1 MIFSCVVAVV
11 IVLSTIG
18 LRHSHFFE
26 TGESHAL
33 ETIRALTGNRAV
45 ASVEDTEEIA
55 RREKLFWST
64 RQDYHA
70 MQGWLILPGTM
81 VDYPVMHTT
90 KEDYY
95 ADALFLDAENADDFS
110 DPLSVI
116 YGHDMR
122 NETMFGDLPKYLQP
136 SYFQTYADGIL
147 ILESG
152 TTSLQIVA
160 CLMMENEELRRQMKE
175 AKNGTSWLDPLLAQA
190 VQKRD
195 VEVSDSDHF
204 VAMTTLEY
212 TEDNQ
217 EPVVLLARVVPA

>member
-1 MIFSCVVAVV
+1 MNRQETATKSTGQIFRENICTLFNLLNLLIAIALIWVHAWSNLFFVPV
-11 IVLSTIG
+11 IMLNIAIG
-18 LRHSHFFE
+18 I
-26 TGESHAL
+26 AQ
-33 ETIRALTGNRAV
+33 
-45 ASVEDTEEIA
+45 EIKA
-55 RREKLFWST
+55 KKLVEKLTLLSQPKAKVE
-64 RQDYHA
+64 RD
-70 MQGWLILPGTM
+70 G
-81 VDYPVMHTT
+81 
-90 KEDYY
+90 KEVSIPIAEVSE
-95 ADALFLDAENADDFS
+95 AD
-110 DPLSVI
+110 
-116 YGHDMR
+116 
-122 NETMFGDLPKYLQP
+122 
-136 SYFQTYADGIL
+136 IL